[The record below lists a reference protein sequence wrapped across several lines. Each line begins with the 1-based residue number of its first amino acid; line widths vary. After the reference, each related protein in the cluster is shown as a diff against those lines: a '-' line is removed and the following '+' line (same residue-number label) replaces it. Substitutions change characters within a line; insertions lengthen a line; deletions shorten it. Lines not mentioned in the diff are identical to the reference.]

1 MGGVEGGEGEQGKA
15 LGFLRVEFVSPLM
28 APLCIEFS
36 NEAANTV
43 WDSC

>member
-1 MGGVEGGEGEQGKA
+1 MKREAEEGKQRKA
-15 LGFLRVEFVSPLM
+15 LGSLTVEFVSPLM

-43 WDSC
+43 